1 MRKAIVLATALAAV
15 AALAVPQAQ
24 AHVLY
29 LSKAHHKTVGLT
41 KYVCDGTQG
50 CERFHVDPCHRMS
63 AHKVRCK
70 SHIFGQEQGQPV
82 ECTYINQWSIR
93 RGSDRLH
100 YSFGLLNRTLQC
112 SRGSQSSLA
121 VALAAGQLVHQ
132 TGEDL

>member
-1 MRKAIVLATALAAV
+1 MRKALVLATAMAVV
-15 AALAVPQAQ
+15 AALSVPQAQ

-29 LSKAHHKTVGLT
+29 LSKAHHKSVGLT

-70 SHIFGQEQGQPV
+70 SHIFGEEQGRPV
-82 ECTYINQWSIR
+82 ECTYVNQWSIR

-100 YSFGLLNRTLQC
+100 YSFGLFNRTLQC
-112 SRGSQSSLA
+112 S
-121 VALAAGQLVHQ
+121 
-132 TGEDL
+132 